1 MTRSLV
7 VQKFGGTSVAN
18 AERVLTAAR
27 RVLET
32 RRKGHQVVV
41 VVSAPG
47 DRTDELLALAH
58 EVSPSQDERELDM
71 LLATGEQQSIAVMSM
86 ALKGLGAD
94 AISFTGPQ
102 VGIET
107 DTAFNR
113 ARIRRVRTD
122 VIEKAL
128 RAGRVVIV
136 AGFQGVNA
144 DGDITTLGRGGSDLT
159 AVALA
164 AVLKAR
170 VCEIFTDVDGVYTT
184 DPRLV
189 PDARKLAHVS
199 YDEMLELASS
209 GAQVMQARSIE
220 VAKKF
225 DVPIH
230 VRSTFN
236 TGRGTMITQEVPRMM
251 EGVVVRGVAFDR
263 HQVKMSM
270 TDVPDRPG
278 VAAKV
283 FGALG
288 AHGINVDMI
297 IQSSARG
304 NVNDISFTIAHGDL
318 KKALGTL
325 RAAQSQLGGS
335 LLYEDGM
342 AKVSIV
348 GVGMRSH
355 AGVAGKMFA
364 ALAAARINIEM
375 ISTSEIKIS
384 CVVKEQAVN
393 RAVRALHKAF
403 GLARADRRVGA
414 GLAPAR
420 R

>member
-1 MTRSLV
+1 MSRSLV
-7 VQKFGGTSVAN
+7 VQKFGGSSVAN

-27 RVLET
+27 RGLET

-47 DRTDELLALAH
+47 DRTDELLALAR
-58 EVSPSQDERELDM
+58 EVSPSPDERELDM

-113 ARIRRVRTD
+113 ARIRRVRTE

-128 RAGRVVIV
+128 RAGRVAIV

-189 PDARKLAHVS
+189 PDARKLPHVS

-225 DVPIH
+225 KVPIH
-230 VRSTFN
+230 VRSTFKK
-236 TGRGTMITQEVPRMM
+236 TPGTMITREVSRMV

-263 HQVKMSM
+263 HQVKVSM

-278 VAAKV
+278 IAAKI

-288 AHGINVDMI
+288 GHGINVDMI
-297 IQSSARG
+297 IQSSARE
-304 NVNDISFTIAHGDL
+304 NVNDISFTIGRGDL
-318 KKALGTL
+318 KKALATL
-325 RAAQSQLGGS
+325 RGVQRRLGGS
-335 LLYEDGM
+335 VVYEAGM

-375 ISTSEIKIS
+375 ISTSEIKVS
-384 CVVKEQAVN
+384 CVVKEAAVT

-403 GLARADRRVGA
+403 GLEHAHG
-414 GLAPAR
+414 
-420 R
+420 

>member
-1 MTRSLV
+1 MSRSLV
-7 VQKFGGTSVAN
+7 VQKFGGSSVAN

-47 DRTDELLALAH
+47 DRTDELLALAR
-58 EVSPSQDERELDM
+58 EVSPSPDERELDM

-113 ARIRRVRTD
+113 ARIRRVRTE

-128 RAGRVVIV
+128 RAGRVAIV

-189 PDARKLAHVS
+189 PDARKLPHVS

-225 DVPIH
+225 KVPIH
-230 VRSTFN
+230 VRSTFKK
-236 TGRGTMITQEVPRMM
+236 TPGTMITREVSRMV

-263 HQVKMSM
+263 HQVKVSM

-278 VAAKV
+278 IAAKI

-288 AHGINVDMI
+288 GHGINVDMI
-297 IQSSARG
+297 IQSSARE
-304 NVNDISFTIAHGDL
+304 NVNDISFTIGRGDL
-318 KKALGTL
+318 KKALATL
-325 RAAQSQLGGS
+325 RGVQRRLGGS
-335 LLYEDGM
+335 VVYEAGM

-375 ISTSEIKIS
+375 ISTSEIKVS
-384 CVVKEQAVN
+384 CVVKEAAVT

-403 GLARADRRVGA
+403 GLEHAHG
-414 GLAPAR
+414 
-420 R
+420 

>member
-1 MTRSLV
+1 MSRSLI

-32 RRKGHQVVV
+32 RRKGNQVVV

-47 DRTDELLALAH
+47 DRTDELLALAR
-58 EVSPSQDERELDM
+58 EVSPSPDERELDM

-107 DTAFNR
+107 DTAFNQ

-128 RAGRVVIV
+128 RAGRVAIV

-184 DPRLV
+184 DPRVV
-189 PDARKLAHVS
+189 PDARKLPHVS

-225 DVPIH
+225 KVPIH
-230 VRSTFN
+230 VRSTFKK
-236 TGRGTMITQEVPRMM
+236 TPGTMITREVSRMV

-263 HQVKMSM
+263 HQVKVSM

-278 VAAKV
+278 IAAKI

-297 IQSSARG
+297 IQSSARE
-304 NVNDISFTIAHGDL
+304 NVNDISFTIARGDL
-318 KKALGTL
+318 KKALATL
-325 RAAQSQLGGS
+325 RGVQRRLGGS
-335 LLYEDGM
+335 VVYEEGM

-364 ALAAARINIEM
+364 ALAAKRVNIEM
-375 ISTSEIKIS
+375 ISTSEIKVS
-384 CVVKEQAVN
+384 CVVKERQVEQ
-393 RAVRALHKAF
+393 AVRALHRAF
-403 GLARADRRVGA
+403 GLARGGRG
-414 GLAPAR
+414 
-420 R
+420 